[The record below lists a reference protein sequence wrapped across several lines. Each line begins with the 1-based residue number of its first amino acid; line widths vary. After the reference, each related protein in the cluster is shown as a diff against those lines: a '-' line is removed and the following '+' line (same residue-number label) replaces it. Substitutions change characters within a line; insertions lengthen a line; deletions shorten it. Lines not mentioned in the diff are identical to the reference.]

1 MPMPWSRA
9 RRGVSR
15 SSFLPSQSTSPESG
29 RVIPA
34 STFMRVDLPAPF
46 SPTRAC
52 DSPRAIGK
60 LTPRSARTAPKDFL
74 TSLNSKP
81 GVDTRIGTLAFRG
94 PRFNLRGRRTG
105 PWLDLQLRLPAPL
118 LAQGLETAQA
128 WRERLLG
135 ASAGRPET
143 RYHPGPA
150 MGTTERYRADAITTF
165 ATTLLARAGLPDDK
179 ARTVAEI
186 LVEADL
192 LGHTTH
198 GLDMLAR
205 Y

>member
-94 PRFNLRGRRTG
+94 PRFNLRGRRAG
-105 PWLDLQLRLPAPL
+105 PWLDRQLRVRARL
-118 LAQGLETAQA
+118 LALGPGDSAGLA
-128 WRERLLG
+128 G
-135 ASAGRPET
+135 AARGACAGRPET

-179 ARTVAEI
+179 ARAVAEI
-186 LVEADL
+186 LVEA
-192 LGHTTH
+192 
-198 GLDMLAR
+198 
-205 Y
+205 